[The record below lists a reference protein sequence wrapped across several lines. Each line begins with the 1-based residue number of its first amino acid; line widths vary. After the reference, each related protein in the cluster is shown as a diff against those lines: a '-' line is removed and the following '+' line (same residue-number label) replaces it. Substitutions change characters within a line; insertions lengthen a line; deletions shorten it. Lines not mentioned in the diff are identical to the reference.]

1 MAENRAV
8 WGIDI
13 GQAGLKAVRL
23 KYAAQAEQVLAV
35 AYDYI
40 PHPKILSQPD
50 AIPRELI
57 KQALD
62 TFLSR
67 NDITGDLVSI
77 SLPGHSALA
86 RFIQLPPVE
95 SSKVA
100 DVVKYEARQQ
110 IPFALEDVIWD
121 FQTLGGGIEESGFML
136 GAEVGLFAMKTEQV
150 YEALRPFTE
159 AKVEVE
165 VVQIAP
171 LALYNFHCYDTLGVR
186 RSTEEDFVAPEEHTI
201 MLDMGTDNTTLVVS
215 NGEKIWIRN
224 VPVGGNHFT
233 RALTKE
239 MKLTFAKAE
248 HLKCNATKSPD
259 PRAVFQAL
267 RPVFN
272 DYVSEIQRS
281 IGYFSSVNRDAKIS
295 KIVGV
300 GNGFKLA
307 GLQKFLQQNLQ
318 YDVERV
324 ETFDAVVGDTVLNA
338 PVFQENIMTFAVP
351 YGLALQALQLT
362 KLRTTLLPKEIAV
375 ARKIRRKKP
384 WAVATAATVLCGL
397 ATSVAGYANAAAKV
411 NKERF
416 GEVETAADSFKSA
429 LGSGQSTYD
438 AARGTHDGLVEKGT
452 HLVSYLDYRELW
464 AELFRGINEALPR
477 PVGLQL
483 DEEDLTKIP
492 RINIRSVTA
501 QRYGDLSTWFGGL
514 REQDKNFLTDEEKAA
529 GPSGEGYVVTLMGE
543 HYYTPESRFGGSV
556 IFVRDTLVENLRK
569 PFIKQGDNFTGP
581 IPVAVL
587 GISHPVITN
596 NPPPSKVE
604 LYENGAPKTG
614 DTPRRGFGP
623 GLQRPGLPRPGAIP
637 RQPGAGQNLL
647 EPQFRLIDRTT
658 FTLQFAWKPTK
669 EADRVIP
676 EVTEPVSDGSVP
688 ATPAGPPDGQPG
700 AATTPSGTATPSSAP
715 TGIPGTQIP
724 GTVAPGAVPA
734 GNTPAIGQ

>member
-62 TFLSR
+62 TFLER
-67 NDITGDLVSI
+67 NDITGDLVAI

-186 RSTEEDFVAPEEHTI
+186 RSTEDEFVAPDEHTI
-201 MLDMGTDNTTLVVS
+201 MLDMGTDNTTLMVS

-281 IGYFSSVNRDAKIS
+281 IGYFSSVNREAKIS

-324 ETFDAVVGDTVLNA
+324 EAFDAVVGDTVLNA

-351 YGLALQALQLT
+351 YGLALQTLQLT

-375 ARKIRRKKP
+375 ARKIRHKKP
-384 WAVATAATVLCGL
+384 WAVATAATLLCGL

-411 NKERF
+411 NTERF
-416 GEVETAADSFKSA
+416 GEVEGAADSFKSA

-438 AARGTHDGLVEKGT
+438 SARGTHDGLVEKGT
-452 HLVSYLDYRELW
+452 HLVSYLDKRELW
-464 AELFRGINEALPR
+464 AELFRGVNEALPR
-477 PVGLQL
+477 AVGLQL

-492 RINIRSVTA
+492 RVNVRSVTA
-501 QRYGDLSTWFGGL
+501 QRYSDLKTWFDGL
-514 REQDKNFLTDEEKAA
+514 REQDKNFLTEDEKTN
-529 GPSGEGYVVTLMGE
+529 GPTGEGYVLTLMCE
-543 HYYTPESRFGGSV
+543 HYYAPEDRLGGGV
-556 IFVRDTLVENLRK
+556 IFVRDTLVQNLRK
-569 PFIKQGDNFTGP
+569 PFIQQGDNFQGP
-581 IPVAVL
+581 VPVSIL
-587 GISHPVITN
+587 GISHPVITD
-596 NPPPSKVE
+596 NPPPVKVE

-614 DTPRRGFGP
+614 DTPARVFKP
-623 GLQRPGLPRPGAIP
+623 GVRPGVPRPGVP
-637 RQPGAGQNLL
+637 SRPGAGPSTA
-647 EPQFRLIDRTT
+647 EGQFKLIDRTT
-658 FTLQFAWKPTK
+658 FTLQFAWKPTLVK
-669 EADRVIP
+669 DRVMPETAEATSGEELPTAVGTPETPGSVAAPGVVPAAANPAIP
-676 EVTEPVSDGSVP
+676 GSVP
-688 ATPAGPPDGQPG
+688 P
-700 AATTPSGTATPSSAP
+700 
-715 TGIPGTQIP
+715 
-724 GTVAPGAVPA
+724 
-734 GNTPAIGQ
+734 GNTPALGQ

>member
-23 KYAAQAEQVLAV
+23 KYAAQAEQALAV

-67 NDITGDLVSI
+67 NDITGDLVAI

-186 RSTEEDFVAPEEHTI
+186 PATEDEFVAPEEHTI

-351 YGLALQALQLT
+351 YGLALQGLKLT

-411 NKERF
+411 NKDRF
-416 GEVETAADSFKSA
+416 GEVETAADTFKSA
-429 LGSGQSTYD
+429 LGSGQSAYES
-438 AARGTHDGLVEKGT
+438 ARGTHDGLVEKGT
-452 HLVSYLDYRELW
+452 HLVSYLDKRELW
-464 AELFRGINEALPR
+464 AELYRGLNEALPR

-483 DEEDLTKIP
+483 DEKELTKMP
-492 RINIRSVTA
+492 RINIRSITA
-501 QRYGDLSTWFGGL
+501 QRYADVKSWFDGL
-514 REQDKNFLTDEEKAA
+514 REQDKTFLTEAEKAA
-529 GPSGEGYVVTLMGE
+529 GPSGEGYVITLMGE
-543 HYYTPESRFGGSV
+543 HYYAPPDVRDRGI

-569 PFIKQGDNFTGP
+569 PFIKQGDNFVGP
-581 IPVAVL
+581 VPVAVL
-587 GISHPVITN
+587 GISHPVITD
-596 NPPPSKVE
+596 NPPPVKVE
-604 LYENGAPKTG
+604 LYENGVPKVG
-614 DTPRRGFGP
+614 DGPPGGF
-623 GLQRPGLPRPGAIP
+623 RPGLPRPGLPRPGTIP
-637 RQPGAGQNLL
+637 GQPGAGSNLL
-647 EPQFRLIDRTT
+647 EPEFTLIERTT
-658 FTLQFAWKPTK
+658 FTLQFAWKPTQEK
-669 EADRVIP
+669 ERVIP
-676 EVTEPVSDGSVP
+676 EATAPADGVMP
-688 ATPAGPPDGQPG
+688 TGVMPG
-700 AATTPSGTATPSSAP
+700 VVGNPGGVP
-715 TGIPGTQIP
+715 TGIVPGN
-724 GTVAPGAVPA
+724 TVPGAVVPQALPPETAPA
-734 GNTPAIGQ
+734 LGQ